1 MLVTTDLLARCYRS
15 SLLPTVTHTS
25 AVVCGQFSE
34 QLYTHLV
41 TTGDSSAVPYGS
53 GLLGPLDQDVAVLR
67 RRVQSLLTAALIATN
82 VIGALVVVGLAALLM
97 PAPGMSGD
105 LVRVTAVAVP
115 VYVVSA
121 VVAGTLWGT
130 RGALRTL
137 RWAAEGRRPT
147 DAERA
152 ASLRVP
158 LRLTYVQAVLWGIAT
173 LLFGGLAALVQPK
186 VVLTEFLVVAFAA
199 VVVCAIAYLFGE
211 FALRP
216 YAALALAGTTPP
228 RPVTGGVNLR
238 MLLFWCLGTGV
249 PVAGL
254 VIAAI
259 LAWVRGDVSTTRLAG
274 SVIALGLVVLCFG
287 LLVTVFTARAV
298 VNPISSVRDALDRVR
313 AGDFAA
319 RIPVYDG
326 TELGLLQ
333 AGFNGMAAGLAER
346 ERLRDLFGRHVGHEV
361 AVEAMRTAT
370 ELGGTVR
377 TVSVLFVDLVGSTA
391 LAASRPPEEVVGLL
405 NRFFAVVV
413 DEVDRHHGLVNKF
426 VGDAALAV
434 FGAPAPNG
442 DHATCALAAA
452 RAIAARLAAEVPDGP
467 AGIGVATGDAVAG
480 NVGDPRR
487 FEYTVIGDPVN
498 EAARLTELAK
508 NAPGRLLASWTAVEA
523 AAAEEAA
530 RWTATEDVTLRGRNR
545 PTTLA
550 SPRPS

>member
-1 MLVTTDLLARCYRS
+1 MHLS
-15 SLLPTVTHTS
+15 SESP
-25 AVVCGQFSE
+25 AGPF
-34 QLYTHLV
+34 
-41 TTGDSSAVPYGS
+41 GS
-53 GLLGPLDQDVAVLR
+53 GLLGPLDQDVSVLR
-67 RRVQSLLTAALIATN
+67 RRVQRLLTLTLVATN

-97 PAPGMSGD
+97 PAPGLSGD
-105 LVRVTAVAVP
+105 LVHATAVAVP
-115 VYVVSA
+115 AYVVSA
-121 VVAGTLWGT
+121 VVVGALWGT

-137 RWAAEGRRPT
+137 RWAAEGRRPS

-158 LRLTYVQAVLWGIAT
+158 LRLTLMQAVLWGVAT
-173 LLFGGLAALVQPK
+173 VVFAGLAALLQPG
-186 VVLTEFLVVAFAA
+186 VALTVFLVVAFAS

-216 YAALALAGTTPP
+216 YAARALAGTTPA
-228 RPVTGGVNLR
+228 RPLSGGVNLR

-254 VIAAI
+254 VVTAV
-259 LAWVRGDVSTTRLAG
+259 LAWVRGDVSTTKLAV

-298 VNPISSVRDALDRVR
+298 VNPIRSVQDALARVR
-313 AGDFAA
+313 AGDFGGE
-319 RIPVYDG
+319 IPVYDG

-333 AGFNGMAAGLAER
+333 AGFNGMAAGLRER
-346 ERLRDLFGRHVGHEV
+346 ERMRDLFGRHVGREV
-361 AVEAMRTAT
+361 AVEAMRTSA

-377 TVSVLFVDLVGSTA
+377 TVSVLFVDVVGSTA

-426 VGDAALAV
+426 VGDAVLAI
-434 FGAPAPNG
+434 FGAPTPLD
-442 DHATCALAAA
+442 DHATCALAAG
-452 RAIAARLAAEVPDGP
+452 RAIAARLAAEVPDCP

-480 NVGDPRR
+480 NVGDPHR

-508 NAPGRLLASWTAVEA
+508 NADGRLLASWAAVESA
-523 AAAEEAA
+523 ATDEAA
-530 RWTATEDVTLRGRNR
+530 CWQASEDVTLRGRTR

-550 SPRPS
+550 TLRT

>member
-1 MLVTTDLLARCYRS
+1 M
-15 SLLPTVTHTS
+15 
-25 AVVCGQFSE
+25 SE
-34 QLYTHLV
+34 QSYTRRVKPL
-41 TTGDSSAVPYGS
+41 PYGS
-53 GLLGPLDQDVAVLR
+53 GLLGPLDQNVPALR
-67 RRVQSLLTAALIATN
+67 RRVQRLLTAALIATN

-105 LVRVTAVAVP
+105 LVRVTAIAVP

-121 VVAGTLWGT
+121 VVVGTLWGT
-130 RGALRTL
+130 GGALRTL

-147 DAERA
+147 DAERT

-158 LRLTYVQAVLWGIAT
+158 LRLTVVQAVLWGLAT
-173 LLFGGLAALVQPK
+173 LVFGGLAALVQPA
-186 VVLTEFLVVAFAA
+186 VVLTELLVVAFAA

-254 VIAAI
+254 VVTAV
-259 LAWVRGDVSTTRLAG
+259 LAWVRGDVSTTKLAV

-298 VNPISSVRDALDRVR
+298 VNPITAVQNALGRVR
-313 AGDFAA
+313 AGDFAVE
-319 RIPVYDG
+319 IPVYDG

-391 LAASRPPEEVVGLL
+391 LAASRPPEEVVDLL
-405 NRFFAVVV
+405 NRFFTVVV
-413 DEVDRHHGLVNKF
+413 DEVDRHHGLLNKF
-426 VGDAALAV
+426 VGDAALAI
-434 FGAPAPNG
+434 FGAPTPLG
-442 DHATCALAAA
+442 DHATCALAAG
-452 RAIAARLAAEVPDGP
+452 RAIARRLAAEVPDGP

-508 NAPGRLLASWTAVEA
+508 NAPARLLASWTAVESA
-523 AAAEEAA
+523 TETEAA
-530 RWTATEDVTLRGRNR
+530 QWVAKEEVVLRGRSR

-550 SPRPS
+550 SPRT

>member
-1 MLVTTDLLARCYRS
+1 MKPGRS
-15 SLLPTVTHTS
+15 P
-25 AVVCGQFSE
+25 ADPF
-34 QLYTHLV
+34 
-41 TTGDSSAVPYGS
+41 GS
-53 GLLGPLDQDVAVLR
+53 GLLGPLDQHADALR
-67 RRVQSLLTAALIATN
+67 RRVQGLLTAALIATN

-137 RWAAEGRRPT
+137 RWAADGRRPT
-147 DAERA
+147 EAERA

-158 LRLTYVQAVLWGIAT
+158 LRLTFVQAVLWGIAT
-173 LLFGGLAALVQPK
+173 VLFGGLAALVQPK
-186 VVLTEFLVVAFAA
+186 VVLTELLVVGFAA

-216 YAALALAGTTPP
+216 YAALALADTPSP
-228 RPVTGGVNLR
+228 RPVNGGVNLR

-254 VIAAI
+254 VVTAV
-259 LAWVRGDVSTTRLAG
+259 LAWVRGDVSTTKLAV

-298 VNPISSVRDALDRVR
+298 VNPISSVREALDRVR

-319 RIPVYDG
+319 RIPVYDA

-346 ERLRDLFGRHVGHEV
+346 ERMRDLFGRHVGHEV
-361 AVEAMRTAT
+361 AIEAMRTSA

-405 NRFFAVVV
+405 NRFFTVVV
-413 DEVDRHHGLVNKF
+413 DEVGRHHGLVNKF
-426 VGDAALAV
+426 IGDAALAV
-434 FGAPAPNG
+434 FGAPAPLR
-442 DHATCALAAA
+442 DHATCALAAG
-452 RAIAARLAAEVPDGP
+452 RAIARRLAAEVPDGP

-508 NAPGRLLASWTAVEA
+508 NAPARLLASWTAVESA
-523 AAAEEAA
+523 DADEAA
-530 RWTATEDVTLRGRNR
+530 RWTATGDVTLRGRTR

-550 SPRPS
+550 SPRLPATDEPG

>member
-1 MLVTTDLLARCYRS
+1 MNPGRA
-15 SLLPTVTHTS
+15 P
-25 AVVCGQFSE
+25 AEPF
-34 QLYTHLV
+34 
-41 TTGDSSAVPYGS
+41 GS
-53 GLLGPLDQDVAVLR
+53 GLLGPLDQHATALR
-67 RRVQSLLTAALIATN
+67 RRVQGLLTAALIATN

-97 PAPGMSGD
+97 PAPGMSGE

-137 RWAAEGRRPT
+137 RWAADGRRPT

-158 LRLTYVQAVLWGIAT
+158 LRLTFVQAVLWGIAT
-173 LLFGGLAALVQPK
+173 LVFGGLAALVQPE

-216 YAALALAGTTPP
+216 YVALALAGTAPP
-228 RPVTGGVNLR
+228 RPVNGGVNRR

-254 VIAAI
+254 VVTAV
-259 LAWVRGDVSTTRLAG
+259 LAWVRGDVSTTKLAV

-287 LLVTVFTARAV
+287 LLVTVFTARSV
-298 VNPISSVRDALDRVR
+298 VNPISSVRDALGRVR
-313 AGDFAA
+313 AGDFAVE
-319 RIPVYDG
+319 IPVYDG

-333 AGFNGMAAGLAER
+333 AGFNDMTAGLAER
-346 ERLRDLFGRHVGHEV
+346 ERLRDLFGKHVGHEV
-361 AVEAMRTAT
+361 AVEAMRTST
-370 ELGGTVR
+370 GLGGTVR

-434 FGAPAPNG
+434 FGAPAPLG
-442 DHATCALAAA
+442 DHATCALAAG
-452 RAIAARLAAEVPDGP
+452 RAIARRLAAEVPDGP

-508 NAPGRLLASWTAVEA
+508 NAPGRLLASWTAVESA
-523 AAAEEAA
+523 APDEAA
-530 RWTATEDVTLRGRNR
+530 RWTATGDVTLRGRTR

-550 SPRPS
+550 SPRQAGGPPGGS

>member
-1 MLVTTDLLARCYRS
+1 MRQLKDPSAREGAPS
-15 SLLPTVTHTS
+15 P
-25 AVVCGQFSE
+25 F
-34 QLYTHLV
+34 
-41 TTGDSSAVPYGS
+41 GS
-53 GLLGPLDQDVAVLR
+53 WLLGPLDQDTAVLR
-67 RRVQSLLTAALIATN
+67 RRVQRLLTGTLIATN

-97 PAPGMSGD
+97 PAPGMSAD
-105 LVRVTAVAVP
+105 LVRVTAIAVP
-115 VYVVSA
+115 VYVISA
-121 VVAGTLWGT
+121 VVVGALWGT

-137 RWAAEGRRPT
+137 RWAAEGRDPT

-158 LRLTYVQAVLWGIAT
+158 LHLTLVQAVLWGAAT
-173 LLFGGLAALVQPK
+173 PVFGVLTALVQPK
-186 VVLTEFLVVAFAA
+186 VVLTEVLVVAFAG
-199 VVVCAIAYLFGE
+199 VVVCAIAYLAGE
-211 FALRP
+211 FSLRP
-216 YAALALAGTTPP
+216 YVALALAGTSPA
-228 RPVTGGVNLR
+228 RPLSGGVNLR

-254 VIAAI
+254 VVTAI
-259 LAWVRGDVSTTRLAG
+259 LAWVRGDVSTTKLAA

-298 VNPISSVRDALDRVR
+298 VNPIRSVQGALRRVQT
-313 AGDFAA
+313 GDFAVE
-319 RIPVYDG
+319 IPVYDG

-346 ERLRDLFGRHVGHEV
+346 ERLRDLFGRHVGQEV
-361 AVEAMRTAT
+361 AVEAMRTPS

-391 LAASRPPEEVVGLL
+391 LAASRPPQEVVGLL

-413 DEVDRHHGLVNKF
+413 DEVDRNHGLVNKF
-426 VGDAALAV
+426 VGDAALAI
-434 FGAPAPNG
+434 FGAPTPLA
-442 DHATCALAAA
+442 DHAAAALAAG
-452 RAIAARLAAEVPDGP
+452 RAISRRLAVEVPECP
-467 AGIGVATGDAVAG
+467 AGIGVATGEVVAG

-508 NAPGRLLASWTAVEA
+508 NVDGHLLASWASVESAADHEA
-523 AAAEEAA
+523 ALWA
-530 RWTATEDVTLRGRNR
+530 ATEEITLRGRNR

-550 SPRPS
+550 VPKSTED

>member
-1 MLVTTDLLARCYRS
+1 MNSVRTTAG
-15 SLLPTVTHTS
+15 P
-25 AVVCGQFSE
+25 F
-34 QLYTHLV
+34 
-41 TTGDSSAVPYGS
+41 GS
-53 GLLGPLDQDVAVLR
+53 GLLGPLDQDAAALR
-67 RRVQSLLTAALIATN
+67 RRVQRLLTAALIATN

-105 LVRVTAVAVP
+105 LVRVTAIAVP
-115 VYVVSA
+115 AYVVSA
-121 VVAGTLWGT
+121 VVVGTLWGT

-137 RWAAEGRRPT
+137 RWAADGRRPT

-158 LRLTYVQAVLWGIAT
+158 LRLTLVQAVLWGVAT
-173 LLFGGLAALVQPK
+173 LLFGGLAALVQPA
-186 VVLTEFLVVAFAA
+186 VVLTELLVVAFAA

-211 FALRP
+211 FSLRP
-216 YAALALAGTTPP
+216 YAARALAGTAPP
-228 RPVTGGVNLR
+228 RPPNGGVNLR

-254 VIAAI
+254 VVTAV
-259 LAWVRGDVSTTRLAG
+259 LAWVRGDVSTTKLAV

-298 VNPISSVRDALDRVR
+298 VNPISSVRDALGRVR
-313 AGDFAA
+313 AGDFAVT
-319 RIPVYDG
+319 IPVYDG

-333 AGFNGMAAGLAER
+333 AGFNDMAAGLAER

-361 AVEAMRTAT
+361 AIEAMRTAT
-370 ELGGTVR
+370 ELGGSVR

-413 DEVDRHHGLVNKF
+413 DEVGRHHGLVNKF

-434 FGAPAPNG
+434 FGAPAPLA

-452 RAIAARLAAEVPDGP
+452 RAITRRLAAEVPDGP
-467 AGIGVATGDAVAG
+467 AGLGVATGDAVAG

-508 NAPGRLLASWTAVEA
+508 TAPGRLLASWTAVEA
-523 AAAEEAA
+523 ASAAEAEQ
-530 RWTATEDVTLRGRNR
+530 WKATEDVTLRGRSR

-550 SPRPS
+550 VPRPAGGA

>member
-1 MLVTTDLLARCYRS
+1 M
-15 SLLPTVTHTS
+15 TS
-25 AVVCGQFSE
+25 
-34 QLYTHLV
+34 
-41 TTGDSSAVPYGS
+41 GDSSAGPFGS

-67 RRVQSLLTAALIATN
+67 RRVQGLLTAALIATN

-147 DAERA
+147 DAERT

-173 LLFGGLAALVQPK
+173 LLFGGLAALVQPR

-254 VIAAI
+254 VLAAV
-259 LAWVRGDVSTTRLAG
+259 LAWVRGDVSPTRLAV

-298 VNPISSVRDALDRVR
+298 VNPISSVRHALDRVR

-326 TELGLLQ
+326 SELGLLQ

-346 ERLRDLFGRHVGHEV
+346 EQLRELFGRHVGHDV
-361 AVEAMRTAT
+361 AVEAMRTS

-434 FGAPAPNG
+434 FGAPAPLDG
-442 DHATCALAAA
+442 HATCALAAG
-452 RAIAARLAAEVPDGP
+452 RAIARRLAAEVPDGP
-467 AGIGVATGDAVAG
+467 AGIGVATGAAVAG

-508 NAPGRLLASWTAVEA
+508 NAPGRLLASWTVVASA
-523 AAAEEAA
+523 AADEAA
-530 RWTATEDVTLRGRNR
+530 RWAATGEVTLRGRNR

-550 SPRPS
+550 SPLPG

>member
-1 MLVTTDLLARCYRS
+1 MTLH
-15 SLLPTVTHTS
+15 P
-25 AVVCGQFSE
+25 
-34 QLYTHLV
+34 
-41 TTGDSSAVPYGS
+41 DSPAGPFGS
-53 GLLGPLDQDVAVLR
+53 GLLGPLDQDVPTLR
-67 RRVQSLLTAALIATN
+67 RRVQLLLTGTLIATN

-97 PAPGMSGD
+97 PAPGLSGD

-115 VYVVSA
+115 AYVVSA
-121 VVAGTLWGT
+121 VVVGALWGT

-137 RWAAEGRRPT
+137 RWAADGRRPT

-158 LRLTYVQAVLWGIAT
+158 LRLTMMQAVLWGVAT
-173 LLFGGLAALVQPK
+173 VVFAGLAALFQPH
-186 VVLTEFLVVAFAA
+186 VALTVFLVVAFAS

-216 YAALALAGTTPP
+216 YAARALAGTTPA
-228 RPVTGGVNLR
+228 RPVSGGVNLR

-254 VIAAI
+254 VVTAV
-259 LAWVRGDVSTTRLAG
+259 LAWVRGDVSTTKLAV

-298 VNPISSVRDALDRVR
+298 VNPIRSVQDALARVR
-313 AGDFAA
+313 AGEFDGE
-319 RIPVYDG
+319 IPVYDG

-333 AGFNGMAAGLAER
+333 AGFNGMAAGLRER
-346 ERLRDLFGRHVGHEV
+346 ERMRDLFGRHVGHEV
-361 AVEAMRTAT
+361 AVEAMRVPA

-413 DEVDRHHGLVNKF
+413 DEVDRNHGLVNKF
-426 VGDAALAV
+426 VGDAVLAI
-434 FGAPAPNG
+434 FGAPTVLA

-452 RAIAARLAAEVPDGP
+452 RAIAARLATEVPDCP

-508 NAPGRLLASWTAVEA
+508 NVDGRLLASWTAVESA
-523 AAAEEAA
+523 GSAESDH
-530 RWTATEDVTLRGRNR
+530 WQATEEVTLRGRTR

-550 SPRPS
+550 TLRT

>member
-1 MLVTTDLLARCYRS
+1 M
-15 SLLPTVTHTS
+15 
-25 AVVCGQFSE
+25 SE
-34 QLYTHLV
+34 QSYTRRVKPL
-41 TTGDSSAVPYGS
+41 PYGS
-53 GLLGPLDQDVAVLR
+53 GLLGPLDQNVPALR
-67 RRVQSLLTAALIATN
+67 RRVQRLLTAALIATN

-105 LVRVTAVAVP
+105 LVRVTAIAVP

-121 VVAGTLWGT
+121 VVVGTLWGT
-130 RGALRTL
+130 GGALRTL

-147 DAERA
+147 DAERT

-158 LRLTYVQAVLWGIAT
+158 LRLTVVQAVLWGLAT
-173 LLFGGLAALVQPK
+173 LVFGGLAALVQPA
-186 VVLTEFLVVAFAA
+186 VVLTELLVVAFAA

-254 VIAAI
+254 VVTAV
-259 LAWVRGDVSTTRLAG
+259 LAWVRGDVSTTKLAV

-298 VNPISSVRDALDRVR
+298 VNPITSVQNALGRVR
-313 AGDFAA
+313 AGDFAVE
-319 RIPVYDG
+319 IPVYDG
-326 TELGLLQ
+326 SELGLLQ

-361 AVEAMRTAT
+361 AVAAMRTAT

-391 LAASRPPEEVVGLL
+391 LAASRPPEEVVDLL
-405 NRFFAVVV
+405 NRFFTVVV
-413 DEVDRHHGLVNKF
+413 DEVDRHHGLLNKF

-434 FGAPAPNG
+434 FGAPAPLG
-442 DHATCALAAA
+442 DHATCALAAG
-452 RAIAARLAAEVPDGP
+452 RAIARRLAAEVPDGP

-508 NAPGRLLASWTAVEA
+508 NAPARLLASWTAVESA
-523 AAAEEAA
+523 TETEAA
-530 RWTATEDVTLRGRNR
+530 QWVVKEEVVLRGRSR

-550 SPRPS
+550 SPRS

>member
-1 MLVTTDLLARCYRS
+1 M
-15 SLLPTVTHTS
+15 
-25 AVVCGQFSE
+25 
-34 QLYTHLV
+34 
-41 TTGDSSAVPYGS
+41 DSPGS
-53 GLLGPLDQDVAVLR
+53 GLEHDTAALR
-67 RRVQSLLTAALIATN
+67 RRVQGRLTASLIATH

-97 PAPGMSGD
+97 PSPGMSGD

-158 LRLTYVQAVLWGIAT
+158 LRLTSVQAVLWGVAT
-173 LLFGGLAALVQPK
+173 LLFGGLAAVFQPE
-186 VVLTEFLVVAFAA
+186 VMLTELLVVAFAA

-228 RPVTGGVNLR
+228 RPLHGGVNLR

-254 VIAAI
+254 VVTAV
-259 LAWVRGDVSTTRLAG
+259 LAWVRGDVSTTKLAV
-274 SVIALGLVVLCFG
+274 SVIVLGLVVLCFG

-298 VNPISSVRDALDRVR
+298 VNPITSVQDALNRVR
-313 AGDFAA
+313 AGDFAVE
-319 RIPVYDG
+319 IPVYDG

-361 AVEAMRTAT
+361 AVEAMRTSEDDT
-370 ELGGTVR
+370 GLGGTVR
-377 TVSVLFVDLVGSTA
+377 TVSVLFADLVGSTA
-391 LAASRPPEEVVGLL
+391 LAASRPPEEVVALL

-413 DEVDRHHGLVNKF
+413 DEVGRHHGLVNKF
-426 VGDAALAV
+426 VGDAVLAV
-434 FGAPAPNG
+434 FGAPAALD
-442 DHATCALAAA
+442 DHATCALAAG
-452 RAIAARLAAEVPDGP
+452 RAIARRLAEEVPDGP

-508 NAPGRLLASWTAVEA
+508 TAPGRLLASWTAVEA
-523 AAAEEAA
+523 SAAEEAA
-530 RWTATEDVTLRGRNR
+530 RWTAAGDVTLRGRTR

-550 SPRPS
+550 SPRG

>member
-1 MLVTTDLLARCYRS
+1 VYICSLKRGERQEPVHSRS
-15 SLLPTVTHTS
+15 DTPTR
-25 AVVCGQFSE
+25 
-34 QLYTHLV
+34 
-41 TTGDSSAVPYGS
+41 TGPFGS
-53 GLLGPLDQDVAVLR
+53 GLLGPLDQDVTVLR
-67 RRVQSLLTAALIATN
+67 RRVQRLLTATLIATN
-82 VIGALVVVGLAALLM
+82 VIGALVVVGLAALLI

-121 VVAGTLWGT
+121 VVVGALWGT

-147 DAERA
+147 EAERV

-158 LRLTYVQAVLWGIAT
+158 LRLTLMQAVLWGVAT
-173 LLFGGLAALVQPK
+173 VVFAALAVLRQPA
-186 VVLTEFLVVAFAA
+186 VALTVFLVVAFAS

-216 YAALALAGTTPP
+216 YAARALDGTAPP
-228 RPVTGGVNLR
+228 RPISGGVNLR

-254 VIAAI
+254 VVTAVP
-259 LAWVRGDVSTTRLAG
+259 AWVRGDVSTTKLAV

-298 VNPISSVRDALDRVR
+298 VNPITSVRDALGRVR
-313 AGDFAA
+313 AGDFDVA
-319 RIPVYDG
+319 IPVYDS

-333 AGFNGMAAGLAER
+333 AGFNDMAAGLAER
-346 ERLRDLFGRHVGHEV
+346 ERMRDLFGRHVGHEV
-361 AVEAMRTAT
+361 AVEAMRTSEAGT
-370 ELGGTVR
+370 ELGGSVR

-434 FGAPAPNG
+434 FGAPAPLG
-442 DHATCALAAA
+442 DHATCALAAG
-452 RAIAARLAAEVPDGP
+452 RAIARRLALEVPDGP

-523 AAAEEAA
+523 AAAAEAD
-530 RWTATEDVTLRGRNR
+530 RWRATEDVTLRGRSR

-550 SPRPS
+550 SPR

>member
-1 MLVTTDLLARCYRS
+1 M
-15 SLLPTVTHTS
+15 TS
-25 AVVCGQFSE
+25 
-34 QLYTHLV
+34 
-41 TTGDSSAVPYGS
+41 GDSSAGPYGS

-67 RRVQSLLTAALIATN
+67 RRVQGLLTAALIATN

-173 LLFGGLAALVQPK
+173 LLFGGLAALVQPR

-259 LAWVRGDVSTTRLAG
+259 LAWVRGDVSTTRLAV

-326 TELGLLQ
+326 SELGLLQ

-346 ERLRDLFGRHVGHEV
+346 ERLRDLFGRHVGHDV
-361 AVEAMRTAT
+361 AVAAMRTST

-434 FGAPAPNG
+434 FGAPAPLG
-442 DHATCALAAA
+442 EHATCALAAG

-508 NAPGRLLASWTAVEA
+508 NARGRLLASWTAVEA

-530 RWTATEDVTLRGRNR
+530 RWEATEDVVLRGRNR

-550 SPRPS
+550 SPRSG

>member
-1 MLVTTDLLARCYRS
+1 MNS
-15 SLLPTVTHTS
+15 
-25 AVVCGQFSE
+25 
-34 QLYTHLV
+34 
-41 TTGDSSAVPYGS
+41 GDSSAGPFGS
-53 GLLGPLDQDVAVLR
+53 GLLGPLDQDATVLR
-67 RRVQSLLTAALIATN
+67 RRVQRLLTAALIATN

-97 PAPGMSGD
+97 PTPGMSGD

-121 VVAGTLWGT
+121 VIAGTLWGT

-173 LLFGGLAALVQPK
+173 LLFGGLAAFVQPK

-254 VIAAI
+254 VIAAV

-326 TELGLLQ
+326 SELGLLQ

-346 ERLRDLFGRHVGHEV
+346 ERLRDLFGRHVGHDV

-391 LAASRPPEEVVGLL
+391 LAASRPPQEVVGLL

-434 FGAPAPNG
+434 FGTPAPNG
-442 DHATCALAAA
+442 DHATCALAAG

-508 NAPGRLLASWTAVEA
+508 NAPGRILASWTAVESA
-523 AAAEEAA
+523 AVEEAA

-550 SPRPS
+550 SPRLS

>member
-1 MLVTTDLLARCYRS
+1 MNPVHPEIA
-15 SLLPTVTHTS
+15 
-25 AVVCGQFSE
+25 A
-34 QLYTHLV
+34 
-41 TTGDSSAVPYGS
+41 
-53 GLLGPLDQDVAVLR
+53 LR
-67 RRVQSLLTAALIATN
+67 RRVQGLLTAALIATN

-105 LVRVTAVAVP
+105 LVRVTAIAVP
-115 VYVVSA
+115 VYVVAA
-121 VVAGTLWGT
+121 VAAGTLWGT

-137 RWAAEGRRPT
+137 RWAADGRRPT
-147 DAERA
+147 DAERT

-158 LRLTYVQAVLWGIAT
+158 LRLTWVQAALWGIAT
-173 LLFGGLAALVQPK
+173 LLFGGLAALVQPA
-186 VVLTEFLVVAFAA
+186 VMLTELLVVAFAA

-211 FALRP
+211 LALRP
-216 YAALALAGTTPP
+216 YAALALAGTAPP

-254 VIAAI
+254 VVTAA
-259 LAWVRGDVSTTRLAG
+259 LAWVRGDVSTTKLAV

-298 VNPISSVRDALDRVR
+298 VTPIASVREALDRVR
-313 AGDFAA
+313 AGDFAT

-361 AVEAMRTAT
+361 ADEAMRTAT

-405 NRFFAVVV
+405 NRFFTVVV
-413 DEVDRHHGLVNKF
+413 DEVARHHGLVNKF
-426 VGDAALAV
+426 VGDAALAI
-434 FGAPAPNG
+434 FGAPAPRPG
-442 DHATCALAAA
+442 HATCALAAG
-452 RAIAARLAAEVPDGP
+452 RAIARRLAEEVPDGP

-508 NAPGRLLASWTAVEA
+508 HTPGRLLAAWTAIEA

-530 RWTATEDVTLRGRNR
+530 RWSATEDVLLRGRTR

-550 SPRPS
+550 VPR

>member
-1 MLVTTDLLARCYRS
+1 MK
-15 SLLPTVTHTS
+15 
-25 AVVCGQFSE
+25 
-34 QLYTHLV
+34 
-41 TTGDSSAVPYGS
+41 
-53 GLLGPLDQDVAVLR
+53 PLDPQDPDVTALR
-67 RRVQSLLTAALIATN
+67 RRVQGLLTAALIATN

-105 LVRVTAVAVP
+105 LVRVTAITVP

-147 DAERA
+147 DAERTA
-152 ASLRVP
+152 CLRVP
-158 LRLTYVQAVLWGIAT
+158 LRLTCVQAVLWGIAT
-173 LLFGGLAALVQPK
+173 LLFGGLAAAIQPK
-186 VVLTEFLVVAFAA
+186 VAPTEFLVVAFAA

-211 FALRP
+211 LALRP
-216 YAALALAGTTPP
+216 YTALALAGTTPP
-228 RPVTGGVNLR
+228 RPVHGGVNLR

-254 VIAAI
+254 VVTAV
-259 LAWVRGDVSTTRLAG
+259 LAWVRGDVSTTKLAV

-313 AGDFAA
+313 AGDFAVE
-319 RIPVYDG
+319 IPVDDG

-333 AGFNGMAAGLAER
+333 AGFNGMVAGLAER

-434 FGAPAPNG
+434 FGTPAPLPG
-442 DHATCALAAA
+442 HATCALAAG
-452 RAIAARLAAEVPDGP
+452 RAIARRLAAEVPDGP
-467 AGIGVATGDAVAG
+467 AGIGVATGEAVAG

-523 AAAEEAA
+523 AAADEAA
-530 RWTATEDVTLRGRNR
+530 RWTATGDVTLRGRTR

-550 SPRPS
+550 SPLHACGPRDGP